1 MSGAT
6 GSSVSLSLPEPG
18 TPWLDAS
25 GRVAPV
31 WYHVILRLIVRT
43 GGTPGTN
50 VKDLQA
56 EIVVLQALVQ
66 ALEAEVSNLEV
77 LSVDNM
83 VPLPGAPLPSV
94 FTAALM
100 TTPQDVPVS
109 AGQAALLSRIMQVP

>member
-18 TPWLDAS
+18 TAWLDAS
-25 GRVAPV
+25 GRVASV
-31 WYHVILRLIVRT
+31 WYNAILRLVIRT
-43 GGTPGTN
+43 GGTTGEN
-50 VKDLQA
+50 IKDLQA
-56 EIVVLQALVQ
+56 EIVVLQALVK

-77 LSVDNM
+77 LTVDNM

-94 FTAALM
+94 FTAAIT